1 MATDTMDFAAPAQLI
16 VASPQGRGRVVA
28 LVRATTRIGRDTGN
42 DLVLESDLVSRR
54 HAVLRIE
61 GSVVVLEDLDS
72 TNGTWVNGARVRR
85 RVLAN
90 HDEVEL
96 GECVLRLVGWPAAT
110 AHNVDGQLRIAA
122 L

>member
-1 MATDTMDFAAPAQLI
+1 MEPDTMQFAAPPQLI
-16 VASPQGRGRVVA
+16 VASPQARGRVVA

-61 GSVVVLEDLDS
+61 GGVVVLEDLDS
-72 TNGTWVNGARVRR
+72 TNGTWVNGSRVRR
-85 RVLAN
+85 RVLAD

-96 GECVLRLVGWPAAT
+96 GECMLRFVEGPAGSVNSAM
-110 AHNVDGQLRIAA
+110 AHM
-122 L
+122 